1 MGEGRGGRN
10 LDQNVG
16 EEGEELARAASLGLL
31 TQMVPSLVLP
41 RNAHAHCCSLCHQLP
56 PPTAVRSAAAVEWF
70 PHPCGLLAK
79 YRNNSVSGKGAAGRL
94 SRVLLRPGALR
105 VGGEEIGS
113 LPHPIGFSPTFRPR
127 QAQKGLKGS

>member
-1 MGEGRGGRN
+1 M
-10 LDQNVG
+10 DQNVG
-16 EEGEELARAASLGLL
+16 KEGEELAHAPSPGLL

-70 PHPCGLLAK
+70 PLPRGLLAK

-94 SRVLLRPGALR
+94 PRVLPRPGAVR